1 MSKKLYTEAYIQNI
15 ADAIREKNGLTRKYM
30 VGEMAQ
36 AIQNIPAGSDL
47 LALASGSE
55 AFDLNDE
62 TLHTEAT
69 AIPQYMFYDND
80 NVRDISLSSILS
92 VGQYSFYRCDNLRN
106 VILPE
111 CTLISANAFL
121 ECRRNAT
128 GNTLYLP
135 KVVTI
140 GNSAFKE
147 FGLNNSN
154 LDLNLAE
161 CVTLEDG
168 AFRSAYANYGFTVK
182 TLSLPKI
189 ENIGQLAFQNLTATT
204 LTIGANVEGIGQN
217 AFLTTTITNLYC
229 YATTP
234 PPVTNNNLGSGNITN
249 IYVPS
254 GCGNA
259 YKAAGGWSAYENQ
272 IHEIT

>member
-36 AIQNIPAGSDL
+36 AIRDIPAGSDL

-55 AFDLNDE
+55 SFDLSDD

-80 NVRDISLSSILS
+80 NIRDISLSSILS
-92 VGQYSFYRCDNLRN
+92 VGQYSFYRCDNSRN

-111 CTLISANAFL
+111 CTSIGANAFL

-128 GNTLYLP
+128 GTILYLP

-154 LDLNLAE
+154 LDLNLSE
-161 CVTLEDG
+161 CVTLDDG

-189 ENIGQLAFQNLTATT
+189 DTIGQLAFQNLTAAT
-204 LTIGANVEGIGQN
+204 LSIGADVTSIGQN

-229 YATTP
+229 YKTTP
-234 PPVTNNNLGSGNITN
+234 PPVVNNNLGSGNITN

-254 GCGNA
+254 GSAGA
-259 YKAAGGWSAYENQ
+259 YKAAGGWSAYESQ
-272 IHEIT
+272 IQEMP